1 MEIEELIWLESSM
14 ESVKLS
20 ELIAD
25 GCKVP
30 ESMKKIHARE
40 RTTME
45 IGIKMEEI
53 NWSEFSGQFVR
64 LEENEPTDVVLT
76 NWKQVQKDFNGETQ
90 QGIEFDVVEL
100 NGTEVQRSL
109 QTFSKRLIM
118 ALKSLVENA
127 EKLGNKSF
135 KARIT
140 KTGQAFKTN
149 YAVKPL

>member
-1 MEIEELIWLESSM
+1 MTET
-14 ESVKLS
+14 S
-20 ELIAD
+20 ENIRD
-25 GCKVP
+25 
-30 ESMKKIHARE
+30 
-40 RTTME
+40 
-45 IGIKMEEI
+45 I
-53 NWSEFSGQFVR
+53 NWGEFSGKFVR

-76 NWKQVQKDFNGETQ
+76 NWRQVEKEFSGETQ

-118 ALKSLVENA
+118 ALKPLVENA